1 MTNSQITNIA
11 DSFDLIG
18 DIIDVS
24 EVFGYGTP
32 EAVDADDFVTRQISS
47 VHFKF
52 TNIIELEEVDFEHK
66 AQQPLVRAD
75 YSRHRRQRHVEK
87 QVRRRLD

>member
-32 EAVDADDFVTRQISS
+32 EAVDADDFVTRQLAASLQI
-47 VHFKF
+47 H
-52 TNIIELEEVDFEHK
+52 
-66 AQQPLVRAD
+66 
-75 YSRHRRQRHVEK
+75 
-87 QVRRRLD
+87 